1 MEGISK
7 EELEALIYTDDYGN
21 DFIDPD
27 EAIAACKELNPW
39 MPIETAPKDMVV
51 WLFAEGDKYLGEWEI
66 GGVGSGIGYWK
77 TIPYGNKLLPTHWQ
91 ELPED
96 PKT

>member
-7 EELEALIYTDDYGN
+7 ERLIEIDPWAYGN
-21 DFIDPD
+21 QQDLLN
-27 EAIAACKELNPW
+27 AILLQCKELYPW
-39 MPIETAPKDMVV
+39 QPIETAPKDMVV